1 MICCMRLYFVD
12 EPIIP
17 CRKKDVEQPVVHF
30 FKLHIYIPAV
40 FSLCRNFPLNA
51 NRGGHKVLLH

>member
-1 MICCMRLYFVD
+1 MRLYFVD